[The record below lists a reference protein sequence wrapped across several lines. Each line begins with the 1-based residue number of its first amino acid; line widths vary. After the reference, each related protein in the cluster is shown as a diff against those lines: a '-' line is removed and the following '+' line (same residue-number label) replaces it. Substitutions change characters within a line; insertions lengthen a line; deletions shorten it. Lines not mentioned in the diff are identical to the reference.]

1 MGVAYN
7 TVIDQGADWYFDVTY
22 QNPNGT
28 PINLTG
34 YTAACQLR
42 SLPNSPSAVL
52 TLTTQNGGITIT
64 AGTGLVAL
72 HATAIQTMAIDEGN
86 YFYDVEIYSS
96 ANPSVVTRL
105 VQGQITVS
113 AEVTR

>member
-7 TVIDQGADWYFDVTY
+7 TVIDQGADWYFNVTY

-64 AGTGLVAL
+64 PLTGVVAL
-72 HATAIQTMAIDEGN
+72 RATAAQTMAIDEGN
-86 YFYDVEIYSS
+86 YVYDLEIYSS

>member
-7 TVIDQGADWYFDVTY
+7 TVIDQGADWFFNVTY

-42 SLPNSPSAVL
+42 SLPSSPSAVL

-64 AGTGLVAL
+64 AATGVVAL
-72 HATAIQTMAIDEGN
+72 RATAAQTMAIDEGN
-86 YFYDVEIYSS
+86 YVYDLEIYSP

>member
-7 TVIDQGADWYFDVTY
+7 TVIDQGADWYFNVTY
-22 QNPNGT
+22 QNPDGT

-42 SLPNSPSAVL
+42 SLPSSASAVL

-72 HATAIQTMAIDEGN
+72 RATAAQTMAIDEGN
-86 YFYDVEIYSS
+86 YVYDVEIYSP
-96 ANPSVVTRL
+96 ANPAVVTRL

>member
-7 TVIDQGADWYFDVTY
+7 TVIDQGADWYFNVTY

-28 PINLTG
+28 AINLTN

-64 AGTGLVAL
+64 ALSGIVAL
-72 HATAIQTMAIDEGN
+72 HATATQTMAIDEGN
-86 YFYDVEIYSS
+86 YFYDVEIYSP

>member
-7 TVIDQGADWYFDVTY
+7 TVIDQGADWFFNVTY

-42 SLPNSPSAVL
+42 SLPSSPSAVL

-72 HATAIQTMAIDEGN
+72 RATAAQTMAIDEGN
-86 YFYDVEIYSS
+86 YVYDLEIYSP